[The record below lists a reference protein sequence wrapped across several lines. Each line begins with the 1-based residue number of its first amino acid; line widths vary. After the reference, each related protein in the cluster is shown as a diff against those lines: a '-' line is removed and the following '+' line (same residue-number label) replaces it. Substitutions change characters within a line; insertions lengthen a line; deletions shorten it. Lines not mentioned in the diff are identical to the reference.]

1 MPFSLVRI
9 IDNLVTLC
17 NRHPASI
24 PALISELE
32 WKLEQDNYL
41 VTAIR
46 DKLWQHNLEKQTYAD
61 TFRHLKALIKEGAE
75 THNKLL
81 EYRYSVKK
89 TLTNQGIE
97 DQKKILT
104 IQNGAPIILKLKK
117 VEQLAQQ
124 TRGPSQHLEITAG
137 TGTGTVTVTGIV
149 TGAGAGAGTGSN
161 IVTIDGNQQVFILYI
176 NLNIKITDVFQF
188 HIYFSTFL
196 QFN

>member
-1 MPFSLVRI
+1 MS
-9 IDNLVTLC
+9 
-17 NRHPASI
+17 
-24 PALISELE
+24 
-32 WKLEQDNYL
+32 
-41 VTAIR
+41 
-46 DKLWQHNLEKQTYAD
+46 
-61 TFRHLKALIKEGAE
+61 E

-137 TGTGTVTVTGIV
+137 TGTGTVTGIV

>member
-1 MPFSLVRI
+1 M
-9 IDNLVTLC
+9 
-17 NRHPASI
+17 
-24 PALISELE
+24 
-32 WKLEQDNYL
+32 
-41 VTAIR
+41 TAIR

-137 TGTGTVTVTGIV
+137 TGTGTVMGIV
-149 TGAGAGAGTGSN
+149 TGAGAGAGAGTGSN
-161 IVTIDGNQQVFILYI
+161 IVTIDGNQQVFILHI
-176 NLNIKITDVFQF
+176 NLNIKISDVFQF

-196 QFN
+196 QFNWYSR